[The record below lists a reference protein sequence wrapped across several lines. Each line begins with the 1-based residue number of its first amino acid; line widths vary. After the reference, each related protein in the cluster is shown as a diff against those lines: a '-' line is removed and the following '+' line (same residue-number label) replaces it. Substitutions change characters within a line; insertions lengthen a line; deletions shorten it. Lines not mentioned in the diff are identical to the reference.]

1 MSLASLL
8 ATDGVGRAILVD
20 MSLDNFATMEARYAD
35 KPGLYEGTPA
45 SRPNAQGRASRVL
58 SLSPVRR
65 GFGQNRVAT
74 AATCELVLD
83 NSDGGLDW
91 LCGRTNIADA
101 AKLRV
106 RLYLALYSMSDPLG
120 TFDARSLGTFVLT
133 EWPRR
138 DDTKVTLQ
146 LGDDVMGRLSEAAS
160 LPTLDNWAAVGTT
173 ANNPLKN
180 GYGRPD
186 VLDGEESTPIQ
197 LAFGE
202 DWVRAFPH
210 LIPLGTVDAAY
221 QNKVIVP
228 ICCTTD
234 TGSASS
240 GEITALRVKF
250 NAPTAGRAA
259 GALIDVP
266 RFTNVNIGGVTTE
279 VTVWSVERSPSIT
292 VGSKTFKVIYLVVRA
307 DLGNTAEVSAGGV
320 RSYNSWLFG
329 YGAPAPVP
337 PNGQS
342 ERIPPP
348 VTYETSTEF
357 GNEWL
362 GGYPATA
369 IYKMRDYV
377 ANDPNAFQ
385 YANVAASVTAWYVQG
400 FPLSART
407 NTSSPV
413 QHAAQVLTDLATYYS
428 DAAVTVDTTAR
439 GRVIAANPNASAAG
453 VVAPWTD
460 RRTDSWYRPPSLRGV
475 ITALAQSADI
485 DVFINTDGE
494 FSFSTDFRDFTI
506 ATQDGTLPAIVETQI
521 RDVTDCIPGDGER
534 HAPANR
540 VFFTGGKIYEAEGM
554 TMPAYAGPFDFSTLT
569 AGTGIEITDRVI
581 EAKYE
586 QGWRPYRQQARSP
599 FFWRTSIDTEARP
612 RIRFRTDIRSLAFD
626 LGDYF
631 TFTWTRGPSI
641 GGPYSATWFQVE
653 AINYAS
659 GDDSV
664 EIEAIWRQDALDERQ
679 YLLDDE
685 TLLVR
690 SKGALSGSATTS
702 GDENVVFGGTI
713 NLTTMGVAAGD
724 ILILRD
730 STQADDVFT
739 RNACFRIDTVA
750 STTAITV
757 IDSTGALAAIP
768 AGVVANADWSIVR
781 GETTYPTAI
790 SDPTNYPSGGAM
802 YGKVT
807 DVDGNYSNAEQGN
820 RLISG

>member
-1 MSLASLL
+1 MTI
-8 ATDGVGRAILVD
+8 ATMLTTEGIGRAILVD

-35 KPGLYEGTPA
+35 KAGLFEGGT
-45 SRPNAQGRASRVL
+45 GRSSRVL

-74 AATCELVLD
+74 SATCELVLD
-83 NSDGGLDW
+83 NADGELDW
-91 LCGRTNIADA
+91 LCGPANITDA
-101 AKLRV
+101 ALLRV
-106 RLYLALYSMSDPLG
+106 RLWLALYETSDPVG
-120 TFDARSLGTFVLT
+120 TGDTLALGTFVLT

-160 LPTLDNWAAVGTT
+160 LPTLDNWMAVGTT
-173 ANNPLKN
+173 ANNPLKE

-234 TGSASS
+234 TGAASS
-240 GEITALRVKF
+240 SEITALRIRMQ
-250 NAPTAGRAA
+250 PTASTPG
-259 GALIDVP
+259 GLYDVP
-266 RFTNVNIGGVTTE
+266 RTVTDLGGTTY
-279 VTVWSVERSPSIT
+279 TVWSVERSPSIT

-307 DLGNTAEVSAGGV
+307 DLGNVGSSVS
-320 RSYNSWLFG
+320 NNTWLFG
-329 YGAPAPVP
+329 GVLP
-337 PNGQS
+337 PGSNPNSSVVGPSDYSGTQ
-342 ERIPPP
+342 
-348 VTYETSTEF
+348 F
-357 GNEWL
+357 AGEWS
-362 GGYPATA
+362 GGYPSTA
-369 IYKMRDYV
+369 IYKMRDY
-377 ANDPNAFQ
+377 ADNDPRAYQ
-385 YANVAASVTAWYVQG
+385 YANVAANVSAWWVQG

-428 DAAVTVDTTAR
+428 DAAVTVDTVAR

-460 RRTDSWYRPPSLRGV
+460 RRADSWYRPPALRSV
-475 ITALAQSADI
+475 LTTLAQSADI
-485 DVFINTDGE
+485 DIFINTDGE
-494 FSFSTDFRDFTI
+494 LSFSTDFRDFTI
-506 ATQDGTLPAIVETQI
+506 ATQGGGIAEIPETQV
-521 RDVTDCIPGDGER
+521 RDVVDDIPGDGER

-540 VFFTGGKIYEAEGM
+540 IFFTGGKIYEAEGM
-554 TMPAYAGPFDFSTLT
+554 TMPAYAGPFDYRSFVP
-569 AGTGIEITDRVI
+569 GFTGIDVSIRVI

-586 QGWRPYRQQARSP
+586 QGWRPYRQQARTP
-599 FFWRTSIDTEARP
+599 LYYRTSLDLEPRP
-612 RIRFRTDIRSLAFD
+612 RIRFRTNIRFLQFD

-631 TFTWTRGPSI
+631 AFTWTRGPGI
-641 GGPYSATWFQVE
+641 GGPYSQTWFQIE

-659 GDDSV
+659 ADDSV
-664 EIEAIWRQDALDERQ
+664 EIQAIWRQDASDERQ

-690 SKGALSGSATTS
+690 SKGALSGSLDTN
-702 GDENVVFGGTI
+702 GDDSINFNGTI
-713 NLTTMGVAAGD
+713 NLTTMGVAVGD
-724 ILILRD
+724 ILVMRD
-730 STQADDVFT
+730 STQAADVFT
-739 RNACFRIDTVA
+739 RNACFRIATIG

-757 IDSTGALAAIP
+757 VDSTGGAPSIP
-768 AGVVANADWSIVR
+768 AATVANADWSIVR

-790 SDPTNYPSGGAM
+790 SDPTNYPSDGAM

-807 DVDGNYSNAEQGN
+807 DVDGNYSNAETGN